1 MPFFYSQMSETKKPV
16 SFLDY
21 FISIQK
27 PKSKV
32 KSIKPK
38 RMLKNIKRKCS
49 RCFNQDCTC
58 GFQAPKRKRI
68 SMISPFVTPT
78 TSKMNW
84 STPYSNY
91 ANPSYPVTAPK
102 AKSTQKGNVKTKTGY
117 IYGIPINR
125 KGSNVFSE
133 NYNTFSEYKLEKD
146 YETNYLDFS
155 EYKLEKDYETNYLDF
170 SEKIFSRKGK
180 GKSKASKSKASPS
193 KPKASLSKPKPS
205 LSKPKTVQVKPVQV
219 KPVQVKP
226 EIDKPDIMIPEEM
239 EVIENVRVGA
249 RGTIIEKTPITEF
262 EDTQVSDTIT
272 QTTGRTNV
280 TLQSFESLYPKQ
292 TQQLIKL
299 GQDNTKQGKDITE
312 IRQNIKEKV
321 AYFEKS
327 KIDQGKK
334 LVNLGKSVTDSSKS
348 SGLSSIIGGIGL
360 TGVLIIGGVL
370 IFTLLRK

>member
-58 GFQAPKRKRI
+58 GFQAPRRKRI

-155 EYKLEKDYETNYLDF
+155 E
-170 SEKIFSRKGK
+170 KIFSRRGK
-180 GKSKASKSKASPS
+180 SASKSKASKSKASPS
-193 KPKASLSKPKPS
+193 KPKTVTKPVK
-205 LSKPKTVQVKPVQV
+205 VKPVQV

-226 EIDKPDIMIPEEM
+226 EINKPDIMIPEEI
-239 EVIENVRVGA
+239 EVIQDVRVGA

-262 EDTQVSDTIT
+262 EDTQISDTIT

-327 KIDQGKK
+327 KIDQGEK